1 MSGERGGRLLKELTL
16 IVDVADNKKV
26 GANSIIEEAEVL
38 CGEGNVLAVVP
49 RSGNLYEITVA
60 NSDAADELSNGPF
73 VIGTTRFNCKAIYSK
88 DRVVSFMHLP
98 VFISDDVIRD
108 KLEAY
113 NVELKS
119 PIKQHMYDGTSV
131 TDGTRY
137 VVVKFPPNISSL
149 PYTMKFDLGNNQHE
163 YIRVKHDHQSKVCS
177 NCLSPNHLYL
187 NCPNNKCYQCQS
199 FGHISKY
206 CESSKCIKCGFY
218 PRRCKCES
226 SDNCTASEN
235 QKKND
240 EKKDTETKPKQR
252 DTNENDQNDESE
264 QPLQKKSRVDN
275 NTPTSETSEKSEP
288 VIDNLNADTVITVE
302 VHNNAD
308 TVINVDEHNNDESNG
323 EDLNLTETEMC
334 EAEKPCETTTTEVAD
349 EAVDDELDLLIDNDN
364 VVNSFDNNVP
374 SPGDIS
380 KKGDTDVVC
389 GKESVDMEHEEC
401 TMTSDPDVSIDK
413 LNSENESLVEMT
425 DEEMANELV
434 KYGGR
439 ARRNRIVVRPNIP
452 YVRRHSVDTN
462 RQGVAFLVSPKYK
475 NYVTEI
481 KGFDGRF
488 IYIQLEVDNKII
500 DIVNVYCPNVVNEK
514 DLFLKKVNDNIPK
527 SDDLILLGDFNQSLS
542 PLDRVGKHFEDKAF
556 KSLNNLLD
564 SFNIYDVWRAR
575 FPTSRVFSWR
585 RVIENKLVQS
595 RIDYIFISKMFT
607 SFVKNVYYKH
617 TAFTDHSFVV
627 LNIDFSLIERGPGVW
642 IFNNMLLD
650 DEVYVEKI
658 NNLIINEKN
667 CRLYNEAPLIWI
679 DNLKYRI
686 KRETQVYARD
696 KKCREKAEYFKIQ
709 NKFDKISNLAANNL
723 EYNTNEYEEIK
734 SKMKDFEDKI
744 CKGAIL
750 RSKAYWAVEGDK
762 NSKYFLQL
770 EKYRQENNAIK
781 ELENDQGKLLT
792 KSTDVLDEIQDYY
805 KNLYSCTNI
814 DESKMKEI
822 SNFLTNK
829 VSEDD
834 VNFCDSD
841 ITLEEIFKSLHEMNK
856 NKSPGSD
863 GLTVSFYC
871 KFFHLFGEIFHK
883 IFKVIDKEK

>member
-1 MSGERGGRLLKELTL
+1 MVQCVSINVNGLL
-16 IVDVADNKKV
+16 DVAKFTKLCAICSENRYDIVALQETFRKPDFIVENKK
-26 GANSIIEEAEVL
+26 
-38 CGEGNVLAVVP
+38 
-49 RSGNLYEITVA
+49 
-60 NSDAADELSNGPF
+60 
-73 VIGTTRFNCKAIYSK
+73 
-88 DRVVSFMHLP
+88 HW
-98 VFISDDVIRD
+98 
-108 KLEAY
+108 
-113 NVELKS
+113 
-119 PIKQHMYDGTSV
+119 
-131 TDGTRY
+131 
-137 VVVKFPPNISSL
+137 
-149 PYTMKFDLGNNQHE
+149 
-163 YIRVKHDHQSKVCS
+163 
-177 NCLSPNHLYL
+177 
-187 NCPNNKCYQCQS
+187 
-199 FGHISKY
+199 
-206 CESSKCIKCGFY
+206 
-218 PRRCKCES
+218 
-226 SDNCTASEN
+226 
-235 QKKND
+235 
-240 EKKDTETKPKQR
+240 
-252 DTNENDQNDESE
+252 
-264 QPLQKKSRVDN
+264 
-275 NTPTSETSEKSEP
+275 
-288 VIDNLNADTVITVE
+288 
-302 VHNNAD
+302 
-308 TVINVDEHNNDESNG
+308 NG
-323 EDLNLTETEMC
+323 EIFFSC
-334 EAEKPCETTTTEVAD
+334 
-349 EAVDDELDLLIDNDN
+349 
-364 VVNSFDNNVP
+364 S
-374 SPGDIS
+374 
-380 KKGDTDVVC
+380 
-389 GKESVDMEHEEC
+389 
-401 TMTSDPDVSIDK
+401 
-413 LNSENESLVEMT
+413 
-425 DEEMANELV
+425 
-434 KYGGR
+434 
-439 ARRNRIVVRPNIP
+439 
-452 YVRRHSVDTN
+452 DTN

-514 DLFLKKVNDNIPK
+514 DLFLKKINDNIPR

-556 KSLNNLLD
+556 KSPNNLLD

-575 FPTSRVFSWR
+575 FPTSREFSWR

-658 NNLIINEKN
+658 NNLIINEKS

-679 DNLKYRI
+679 DNVKYRI
-686 KRETQVYARD
+686 KRETQVYATD

-709 NKFDKISNLAANNL
+709 NKFEKISNLAANNL
-723 EYNTNEYEEIK
+723 KYDTNEYEEIK

-750 RSKAYWAVEGDK
+750 RSKAYWDVEGDK

-792 KSTDVLDEIQDYY
+792 KSNDVLDEIQDYY

-841 ITLEEIFKSLHEMNK
+841 ITLEEIFKSF
-856 NKSPGSD
+856 
-863 GLTVSFYC
+863 T
-871 KFFHLFGEIFHK
+871 
-883 IFKVIDKEK
+883 

>member
-60 NSDAADELSNGPF
+60 NGDAADELSNGPF
-73 VIGTTRFNCKAIYSK
+73 VIGSTRYNCKAIYSK

-218 PRRCKCES
+218 PRRCKCET

-235 QKKND
+235 PEKND

-252 DTNENDQNDESE
+252 DTNENEHNDESE
-264 QPLQKKSRVDN
+264 QPLQKKSRVEND
-275 NTPTSETSEKSEP
+275 TPTSETLEKSKP

-323 EDLNLTETEMC
+323 DEINIIETEMC
-334 EAEKPCETTTTEVAD
+334 ETEKPCETTTTEVAD
-349 EAVDDELDLLIDNDN
+349 EAVDNELDLLIDNDN

-380 KKGDTDVVC
+380 EKGGTDVVC
-389 GKESVDMEHEEC
+389 GKESEDMEHEEC

-439 ARRNRIVVRPNIP
+439 ARRNRIVIRPNIP
-452 YVRRHSVDTN
+452 YVRRHSVGN
-462 RQGVAFLVSPKYK
+462 KSSPK
-475 NYVTEI
+475 
-481 KGFDGRF
+481 
-488 IYIQLEVDNKII
+488 
-500 DIVNVYCPNVVNEK
+500 
-514 DLFLKKVNDNIPK
+514 NI
-527 SDDLILLGDFNQSLS
+527 
-542 PLDRVGKHFEDKAF
+542 
-556 KSLNNLLD
+556 
-564 SFNIYDVWRAR
+564 
-575 FPTSRVFSWR
+575 
-585 RVIENKLVQS
+585 
-595 RIDYIFISKMFT
+595 
-607 SFVKNVYYKH
+607 
-617 TAFTDHSFVV
+617 
-627 LNIDFSLIERGPGVW
+627 
-642 IFNNMLLD
+642 
-650 DEVYVEKI
+650 
-658 NNLIINEKN
+658 
-667 CRLYNEAPLIWI
+667 
-679 DNLKYRI
+679 
-686 KRETQVYARD
+686 
-696 KKCREKAEYFKIQ
+696 
-709 NKFDKISNLAANNL
+709 
-723 EYNTNEYEEIK
+723 
-734 SKMKDFEDKI
+734 
-744 CKGAIL
+744 
-750 RSKAYWAVEGDK
+750 
-762 NSKYFLQL
+762 
-770 EKYRQENNAIK
+770 
-781 ELENDQGKLLT
+781 
-792 KSTDVLDEIQDYY
+792 
-805 KNLYSCTNI
+805 
-814 DESKMKEI
+814 
-822 SNFLTNK
+822 
-829 VSEDD
+829 
-834 VNFCDSD
+834 
-841 ITLEEIFKSLHEMNK
+841 
-856 NKSPGSD
+856 
-863 GLTVSFYC
+863 
-871 KFFHLFGEIFHK
+871 
-883 IFKVIDKEK
+883 